1 MVKIEPDG
9 TITMTQGDTLDT
21 KVNILV
27 RVDEETTIPY
37 VPSEGDQIRFAVK
50 SSYKDLEPIITKA
63 IPVSTLQLRLESEET
78 KLLET
83 RRKPYVYDIQ
93 LTTPFGTVDT
103 FMDRK
108 LMYITEEVD

>member
-1 MVKIEPDG
+1 MVEIDTQTG

-27 RVDEETTIPY
+27 KIDQETTIPY
-37 VPSEGDQIRFAVK
+37 VPSEGDRVRIAIK
-50 SSYKDLEPIITKA
+50 SSYKDSEPIILKE

-78 KLLET
+78 ELLEA

-93 LTTPFGTVDT
+93 LTTPFG
-103 FMDRK
+103 
-108 LMYITEEVD
+108 